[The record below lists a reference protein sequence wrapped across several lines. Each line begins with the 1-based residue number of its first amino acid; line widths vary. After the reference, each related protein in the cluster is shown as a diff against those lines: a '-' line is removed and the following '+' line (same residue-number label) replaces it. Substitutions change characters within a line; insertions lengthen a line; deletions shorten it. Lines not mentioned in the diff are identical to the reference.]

1 MLGVYYF
8 TLQTHTSGKNLL
20 WSATSTP
27 VDSPASYSPI
37 SDRGLPAN
45 QRIVRTSLISSSSPR
60 SNPFDQLPTHNMRRI
75 SSITRTAS
83 VGNLGPSGLADTT
96 NSNPHGRFKTYSKI
110 EKQEL
115 EAQALL
121 RLRELKNRKE
131 AEINQAK
138 AEQAAKDK
146 ENIDKATAPAITST
160 IPSITVTAPTDVP
173 KQITQPTPSLFNPAQ
188 PADDTSKSA
197 DAPKS
202 QPLFGFPS
210 TSSQP
215 SAMVMPPMVSKPLV
229 GSATP
234 NTSPFPPAVTAPV
247 TLQIGDKP
255 ASSSSAPPSS
265 FPFGPSP
272 ASSSATGTTQ
282 PTVNSFTPVTT
293 VPATSTTSKT
303 DQVPKSSF
311 LFNFP
316 SSNPA
321 PNMNGNTGSTAPGSN
336 TNTATSKPVFSFGL
350 GAPKSTPEQKAPET
364 ASQFISG
371 NNAPLGRPTP
381 PATVAASSAPP
392 QSSPFNFAKPTTDT
406 STPNPFTVPAPQPA
420 STQVNSN
427 FAVNNTS
434 TQPKFNFGLGS
445 SANTSSTNS
454 STVNN
459 AAAPATVP
467 NATSSNPFGSTTKSS
482 PMVSFTP
489 LTPNGGTGV
498 MNSATGGAPKTAPD
512 PSSFG
517 FKAPTTSSTP
527 STFGFNTSNAV
538 PTSGFGAPDHSNANG
553 SNTSNVFGS
562 TVFGTKPTEN
572 KGADSSGTPQ
582 TNKMSFNFGVTGGQT
597 SSSNVSG
604 PQSSNPFG
612 QTTAP
617 KPATTSSSLFGALG
631 SQPTNTFG
639 STSNFGTTNNPFG
652 LSNTAGSSSSGP
664 TSTTGFGSQPNQAG
678 SSSQTTN
685 IFGNTGA
692 ATSSSFGFTK
702 LAEAP
707 KPVFSI
713 PPTTNG
719 TTSTT
724 AASGLSKPSFQFN
737 PHAQNNSSNNSS
749 APTSTTATTTTPGF
763 AFNFG
768 SDKSSAASK
777 PPQQSGF
784 NAPSSTPST
793 QFNTEANPNP
803 FNFGSSFTPN
813 NGLSATSIFGSTEQK

>member
-1 MLGVYYF
+1 MIIAGAYYL

-37 SDRGLPAN
+37 SDRGLPGN
-45 QRIVRTSLISSSSPR
+45 QRIVRTSLISSR

-83 VGNLGPSGLADTT
+83 VGNLGSSGLADTT

-146 ENIDKATAPAITST
+146 ENIDKATAPATAST
-160 IPSITVTAPTDVP
+160 IPSITVTAPTEVP

-215 SAMVMPPMVSKPLV
+215 SAAVMPPMVSKPLV

-247 TLQIGDKP
+247 TLKIDDKP

-282 PTVNSFTPVTT
+282 PTINTFTPATT
-293 VPATSTTSKT
+293 VPAASTTSRT
-303 DQVPKSSF
+303 DPPSF

-321 PNMNGNTGSTAPGSN
+321 PNTNGNTGSIAPGSN

-350 GAPKSTPEQKAPET
+350 GAPKSTPEQKGPET
-364 ASQFISG
+364 ASQFING
-371 NNAPLGRPTP
+371 NNAPLGRPAP
-381 PATVAASSAPP
+381 PATVAASPAPP

-454 STVNN
+454 STMNN

-467 NATSSNPFGSTTKSS
+467 TATSGNPFGSTTKSS
-482 PMVSFTP
+482 PMVSFTS
-489 LTPNGGTGV
+489 LTPNGGAGV
-498 MNSATGGAPKTAPD
+498 NNSATGGAPKTAPD
-512 PSSFG
+512 PSPFG

-527 STFGFNTSNAV
+527 SNFGFNTSNAV
-538 PTSGFGAPDHSNANG
+538 ATSGFGAPNHSNTNG

-562 TVFGTKPTEN
+562 TAFGTKPTEN
-572 KGADSSGTPQ
+572 KGADSSGTLQ
-582 TNKMSFNFGVTGGQT
+582 ANKMSFNFGVTGGQT
-597 SSSNVSG
+597 SSSNTSG
-604 PQSSNPFG
+604 PQGSNPFG

-639 STSNFGTTNNPFG
+639 STSNLGTTNNPFG
-652 LSNTAGSSSSGP
+652 LSNTASNSNSGP
-664 TSTTGFGSQPNQAG
+664 TPTTGFGSQPNQAG
-678 SSSQTTN
+678 PSSQTTN

-692 ATSSSFGFTK
+692 TTSSPFGFTK
-702 LAEAP
+702 PAEAP

-724 AASGLSKPSFQFN
+724 TAPGLSKPSFQFN
-737 PHAQNNSSNNSS
+737 PHAQNNTSNNNS
-749 APTSTTATTTTPGF
+749 APTSTTNATTTTSGF

-793 QFNTEANPNP
+793 QSNTEANPNP
-803 FNFGSSFTPN
+803 FNFGSSFIPN
-813 NGLSATSIFGSTEQK
+813 NGLSATGIFGSTEQK